1 MNYFGSNLLFKSK
14 ELLTMTKKLEHLFV
28 QQCFVKL
35 CTKFQGK
42 RVSRSGTGARGT

>member
-1 MNYFGSNLLFKSK
+1 MSYFGSNLFFFKK
-14 ELLTMTKKLEHLFV
+14 RTINNNKKRGHPFV

-42 RVSRSGTGARGT
+42 RANSSGTGARGT